1 MGNYYWL
8 FILVSKYSWQKQH
21 KRQRVKKQR
30 AMLSSFSLVL
40 TRAQMMK
47 WCHPYS
53 RRVFPP
59 QLALFGKPLTDMP
72 TARPT
77 WSRQSFTNRPFLGD
91 SRPCGNLSNEINPHI
106 TCLGQKVLKIRN
118 QLVSKTCLELLLI
131 HPRHSSV
138 KGILPSSKF
147 YLVGTFW
154 GNQSTLLKALLLTI
168 IIYKIYIIYLLLI
181 SCLCVCLY
189 KFISTTCM

>member
-1 MGNYYWL
+1 MGSYYWL
-8 FILVSKYSWQKQH
+8 FILVCKYSWQKQH

-40 TRAQMMK
+40 TRAQIIK

-53 RRVFPP
+53 GRVFPS
-59 QLALFGKPLTDMP
+59 QLTLFGKPLTD
-72 TARPT
+72 THTGRPT
-77 WSRQSFTNRPFLGD
+77 WSRQPLTNRPFLGE
-91 SRPCGNLSNEINPHI
+91 SRPCHNLTNEINPHI
-106 TCLGQKVLKIRN
+106 TCLGQKVLKTRN
-118 QLVSKTCLELLLI
+118 QLVSKTCLELPLI

-154 GNQSTLLKALLLTI
+154 GKSIHSFKSFT
-168 IIYKIYIIYLLLI
+168 YYLLL
-181 SCLCVCLY
+181 LLY
-189 KFISTTCM
+189 I